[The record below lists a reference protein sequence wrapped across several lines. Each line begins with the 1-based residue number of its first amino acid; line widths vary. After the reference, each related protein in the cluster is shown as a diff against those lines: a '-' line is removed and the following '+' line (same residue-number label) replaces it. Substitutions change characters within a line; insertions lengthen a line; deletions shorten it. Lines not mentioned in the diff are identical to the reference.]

1 MQAPVT
7 APPLAG
13 GTLGSA
19 ESSFVIAEWRDA
31 GSDPSPGRRYLAPL
45 HVHHQ
50 DDEAWYVLEGT
61 LCVLSGEEE
70 ICAPAGSAVFVPRG
84 KGHTFWNPG
93 PGPVR
98 YLLLMTPRIFA
109 LIQAIHALPDRSRG
123 SLDAVFA
130 RHDSALLDFPPGR
143 G

>member
-7 APPLAG
+7 AAPLAG
-13 GTLGSA
+13 RTLGTA
-19 ESSFVIAEWRDA
+19 ESSFVIAEWRDG
-31 GSDPSPGRRYLAPL
+31 GSPSPAAPRYLAPL

-61 LCVLSGEEE
+61 LCVLSGGEE
-70 ICAPAGSAVFVPRG
+70 IVAPAGSAVFVPRG

-109 LIQAIHALPDRSRG
+109 LIQAIHALAERSRP
-123 SLDAVFA
+123 SLEAVFA
-130 RHDSALLDFPPGR
+130 RYDSELLDFPSER